1 MAWQPQ
7 EAPIRELAGYL
18 KDSLGSDRTTQQR
31 ATQMLQQASQQSPD
45 INNYLCY
52 ILVHPVPIPVPGM
65 DAREYHVVRCSAAM
79 LMKNNISLI
88 PSSLSPQTLSY
99 IKSEL
104 LQGLRDAD
112 TGIRNFTGNVITELL
127 RKGGIMAW
135 SDVLAQLITMVEG
148 KDPSGADLP
157 VAVQEGAMSALK
169 KVCQDSKKA
178 LDKDPQRPLAIMI
191 PKFLQF
197 THHPSSVIQAD
208 SLETIN
214 IFLPM
219 RSEAVLANIDAL
231 VESLFR
237 LGNNP
242 HPSLR
247 REVCRAL
254 VHLVDIRPDKI
265 APIMSGV
272 VDYLVQQ
279 QNDTDMDVALDA
291 AEFWLTVGEHD
302 QLRMHLGPFL
312 PKIVPVLLKSMI
324 YAEEEIFRL
333 GGEGDDAD
341 EEDKAEDIKPQFA
354 KSRQR
359 LPNGE
364 SVEVEDRARNG
375 DGDLSDGEID
385 ECDSDFD
392 DLLGTEDPEDRWN
405 LRKCSAAALDVLA
418 TVFHQPVLEVILPY
432 LKENIR
438 HPEWPY
444 REAAV
449 LALGAVADGCL
460 DGVAL
465 HLPDLIPYLISL
477 LNDEEPLVRQI
488 TCWTLG
494 RYSRWAATD
503 PDSASR
509 DPQHLQKYFEPMM
522 EGILLKMLDGN
533 KRVQEAAASAFA
545 NLEEQSKGV
554 LEPYIKVIVQQF
566 VTAMRQYKDRNM
578 FILYDCVQTLAE
590 HVSEALAQDDLV
602 AILMPALIER
612 WKKVNDDSRE
622 LFPMLECLSYV
633 STALGQ
639 KFQPFAA
646 PIFHRCISIIHQNL
660 EKQVAF
666 LHNPALDEPEK
677 DFLVTSLDLLSA
689 VIQAL
694 DSQSAQLVAEAR
706 PDFFQLLTHCM
717 SDTNDDV
724 RQSSY
729 ALLGDCAIYV
739 FAQLQPY
746 LPNVMD
752 LLIHQL
758 DVDQLDEC
766 DEDSSFSV
774 INNACWSCGEIA
786 LQQAAGMT
794 RYIERL
800 YVSLLRII
808 QSNKVPSSVTENAAV
823 ALGRLGLASC
833 DELAPHLDTFAYPFL
848 DALAKV
854 AETDEKDTALKG
866 FCMVVGRN
874 PEAME
879 TCLIPFFRA
888 IARYKDPS
896 PELKELFRQTVA
908 GYRSFIADFDAFLS
922 QIPQGDRTTI
932 QAEYVN

>member
-1 MAWQPQ
+1 
-7 EAPIRELAGYL
+7 
-18 KDSLGSDRTTQQR
+18 
-31 ATQMLQQASQQSPD
+31 MLQQASQQSPD

-52 ILVHPVPIPVPGM
+52 ILVHADPPPDM
-65 DAREYHVVRCSAAM
+65 DAAQYHLVRCSAAM

-88 PSSLSPQTLSY
+88 PNSLSPQTLTY
-99 IKSEL
+99 VKSEL
-104 LQGLRDAD
+104 LAGLKD
-112 TGIRNFTGNVITELL
+112 TNQGIRSFTGNVITELL

-135 SDVLAQLITMVEG
+135 SDVLAQLMSMVEG
-148 KDPSGADLP
+148 KDAGGIDIPLP
-157 VAVQEGAMSALK
+157 VQEGAMSALK

-178 LDKDPQRPLAIMI
+178 LERDAQQPLAVMI

-197 THHPSSVIQAD
+197 THHPSAAVQAD
-208 SLETIN
+208 SLEIIN
-214 IFLPM
+214 IFLPL
-219 RSEAVLANIDAL
+219 RSQAVLAHIDIL

-242 HPSLR
+242 HAPLR

-265 APIMSGV
+265 APIMSSV
-272 VDYLVQQ
+272 VDYLVAQ
-279 QNDTDMDVALDA
+279 QNDPDADLALDA

-302 QLRMHLGPFL
+302 QLRVHLGPFL

-324 YAEEEIFRL
+324 YSEEEIFRL

-341 EEDKAEDIKPQFA
+341 EEDKEEDIKPQFA

-364 SVEVEDRARNG
+364 SVEVVGNEKPRNG
-375 DGDLSDGEID
+375 DSELSDGEID
-385 ECDSDFD
+385 EYDSELE
-392 DLLGTEDPEDRWN
+392 DLYGMEDPEDRWN

-432 LKENIR
+432 LKENLR
-438 HPEWPY
+438 HSEWPY

-465 HLPDLIPYLISL
+465 HLPELVPYLISL
-477 LNDEEPLVRQI
+477 LNDDEPLVRQI

-503 PDSASR
+503 PDLNNP
-509 DPQHLQKYFEPMM
+509 DPGHLQKYFEPTM

-554 LEPYIKVIVQQF
+554 LEPYIKVIIQQF

-590 HVSEALAQDDLV
+590 HVSEALAQDELV

-612 WKKVNDDSRE
+612 WKKVKDDSRE
-622 LFPMLECLSYV
+622 LFPLLECLSYV

-660 EKQVAF
+660 EKQLAF
-666 LHNPALDEPEK
+666 NNNPQLDEPEK

-689 VIQAL
+689 LIQAL
-694 DSQSAQLVAEAR
+694 DSQSSQLVATAR
-706 PDFFQLLTHCM
+706 PGFFQLLTHCM
-717 SDTNDDV
+717 AVCFMILHT
-724 RQSSY
+724 Y
-729 ALLGDCAIYV
+729 
-739 FAQLQPY
+739 
-746 LPNVMD
+746 
-752 LLIHQL
+752 
-758 DVDQLDEC
+758 
-766 DEDSSFSV
+766 
-774 INNACWSCGEIA
+774 
-786 LQQAAGMT
+786 QQ
-794 RYIERL
+794 
-800 YVSLLRII
+800 
-808 QSNKVPSSVTENAAV
+808 N
-823 ALGRLGLASC
+823 
-833 DELAPHLDTFAYPFL
+833 
-848 DALAKV
+848 
-854 AETDEKDTALKG
+854 
-866 FCMVVGRN
+866 
-874 PEAME
+874 
-879 TCLIPFFRA
+879 
-888 IARYKDPS
+888 
-896 PELKELFRQTVA
+896 
-908 GYRSFIADFDAFLS
+908 
-922 QIPQGDRTTI
+922 
-932 QAEYVN
+932 